1 MSACMLGR
9 WCILP
14 RCCGDGVSIQVQV
27 CGEMDLPAISLAAE
41 VGGLEC
47 FGDTAVWPC
56 RAGMGEQSR
65 NGQKEQMLSLHSGED
80 GGDPKAWLV

>member
-27 CGEMDLPAISLAAE
+27 CGEMDLPAISLAA
-41 VGGLEC
+41 
-47 FGDTAVWPC
+47 
-56 RAGMGEQSR
+56 
-65 NGQKEQMLSLHSGED
+65 
-80 GGDPKAWLV
+80 